1 MSSLNRSEAARINGA
16 KSRGP
21 ITPEGKAASSMN
33 ALRHG
38 MCAKSLV
45 LTNEDE
51 EKFQAM
57 RDGYM
62 QHFQPEGEVELD
74 LLEEVISSRWRQRR
88 IWGIETALLD
98 LQMDQQMKE
107 IEDQFSRIDEATRT
121 AIAYKSLADTS
132 KSLTQTTRHEA
143 LFSRQYRLAMK
154 TLIQI
159 QKERKETNLQNEPKQ
174 TAEVI
179 PITRIQPV
187 ATHEINPVAPIQTG
201 HAPPE
206 SQVPPDRL

>member
-1 MSSLNRSEAARINGA
+1 
-16 KSRGP
+16 
-21 ITPEGKAASSMN
+21 
-33 ALRHG
+33 

-51 EKFQAM
+51 KKFQAM

-74 LLEEVISSRWRQRR
+74 LVEEVISARWRQRR

-98 LQMDQQMKE
+98 LQMDTQMKE
-107 IEDQFSRIDEATRT
+107 IEDQFNVIDETTRT

-132 KSLTQTTRHEA
+132 RSLTQTTRHEA

-154 TLIQI
+154 TLIQM
-159 QKERKETNLQNEPKQ
+159 QKERKVQCNSPDGASGPGTCGVTQIPETSTWAL
-174 TAEVI
+174 
-179 PITRIQPV
+179 V
-187 ATHEINPVAPIQTG
+187 AAGFLAFGVAN
-201 HAPPE
+201 
-206 SQVPPDRL
+206 RLRFRQRA

>member
-1 MSSLNRSEAARINGA
+1 MSSLKRSEAARINGG

-21 ITPEGKAASSMN
+21 TTPEGKATSSMN

-74 LLEEVISSRWRQRR
+74 LMEEVISSRWRQRR

-98 LQMDQQMKE
+98 LQMDTQMKE
-107 IEDQFSRIDEATRT
+107 IEDQFKHIDETTRT

-159 QKERKETNLQNEPKQ
+159 QKERKESNLQNEPKPP
-174 TAEVI
+174 TEIKLVTPIDRVAERL
-179 PITRIQPV
+179 PRDNEPQMDDGPSTSEPHEPV
-187 ATHEINPVAPIQTG
+187 L
-201 HAPPE
+201 
-206 SQVPPDRL
+206 R